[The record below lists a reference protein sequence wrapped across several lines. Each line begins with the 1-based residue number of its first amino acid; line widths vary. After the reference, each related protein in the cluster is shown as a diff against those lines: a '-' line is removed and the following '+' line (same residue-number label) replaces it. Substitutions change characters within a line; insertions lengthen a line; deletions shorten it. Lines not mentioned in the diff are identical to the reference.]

1 LSYFSYAFLHLTNV
15 QQVACRTP
23 ITGGSSPA
31 TLSPDLVYARL
42 TSGQV
47 GVCNE
52 TQHRESTLIHRHVL
66 LRYISSSTKKALSS
80 PSQHTLFG
88 MTTSISRLFAA
99 SAAVASTV
107 AILHV
112 LKIRNATSCVPTRQI
127 LSSASVPDSLRRSKA
142 ASITNPKGH
151 VTVDDTRSITVNLPA
166 HLTDEA
172 ILARFVRGF
181 FGGHVFA
188 PERGILQAVGREL
201 TVFECK
207 ESRALSN

>member
-1 LSYFSYAFLHLTNV
+1 MHSCIYRDFDDSHKK
-15 QQVACRTP
+15 TP
-23 ITGGSSPA
+23 IAGGLSPA
-31 TLSPDLVYARL
+31 NPSPDLVYARL

-52 TQHRESTLIHRHVL
+52 TQNRESTLSHRHVL
-66 LRYISSSTKKALSS
+66 LRYISPGTENVLSA
-80 PSQHTLFG
+80 PIQQTPFG
-88 MTTSISRLFAA
+88 MTTSISRLCAA

-112 LKIRNATSCVPTRQI
+112 LKIRNATCCVSTNQI
-127 LSSASVPDSLRRSKA
+127 SSSASVPDSLRRSKA

-188 PERGILQAVGREL
+188 PERSILQAVGREL
-201 TVFECK
+201 TVFECE
-207 ESRALSN
+207 ESRTLSN